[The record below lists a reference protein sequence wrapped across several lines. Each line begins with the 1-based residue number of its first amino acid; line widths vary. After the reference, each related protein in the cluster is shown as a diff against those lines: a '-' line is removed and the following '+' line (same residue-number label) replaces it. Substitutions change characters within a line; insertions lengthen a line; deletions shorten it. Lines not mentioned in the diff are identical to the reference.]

1 MDRMGVQTILP
12 VKVYV
17 TIDTILIFS
26 GDFDGHGDVT
36 CKQTFI
42 HIELEWNLFHD
53 LENSPLWYHVGVFT
67 L

>member
-26 GDFDGHGDVT
+26 GDFDGYGDVT
-36 CKQTFI
+36 CKQTF
-42 HIELEWNLFHD
+42 
-53 LENSPLWYHVGVFT
+53 FT
-67 L
+67 